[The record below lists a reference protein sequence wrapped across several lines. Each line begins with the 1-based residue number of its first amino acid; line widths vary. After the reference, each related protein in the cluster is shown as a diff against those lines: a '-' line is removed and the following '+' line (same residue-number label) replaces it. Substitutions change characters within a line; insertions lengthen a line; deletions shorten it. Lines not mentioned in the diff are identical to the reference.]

1 MAVAFPYL
9 ATDRIKR
16 LRWGVSWRLDK
27 TQSALQNL
35 PPMVCVA
42 KQKGAMRL
50 ASLDIS
56 AQSHRLREG
65 QGVTEARA
73 ICPDLDIIPS
83 DDAAD
88 LAFLNALADWAD
100 RYTPL
105 IGIDAPFGKP
115 QGLFLDITGC
125 AHLFGG
131 EAEMLKDIISR
142 FDKMGI
148 YATGSIAPTPGL
160 AWGLARQH
168 EPCDYVSENVI
179 MNWDNLDAR
188 FRQFPMAALRL
199 PLDMLLA
206 LDRVGLKKVK
216 DIMSAPRK
224 PLMRR
229 FGPLLLKRLDQA
241 LGREEEP
248 VSPRLPVS
256 DLSVERRLAEPIGR
270 QEDIETCIEQLS
282 NSLRCDLEKRGQAG
296 QEFMLLLFRMDG
308 VVRQIMIGLSA
319 PSRDAKR
326 IKALFSQKLAA
337 IYDESDAGTGFE
349 TIRLCVVQAVVK
361 SDVQESFVNGSNVQT
376 NMHQLADQI
385 TARLGKDSV
394 VKPAFH
400 QSFIPE
406 LAASF
411 VPVIEHKQYDET
423 ILQNDYYERPIRLFS
438 NPEPVTAIAEVPE
451 GPPIRFKWRRS
462 QYQVARAEGPE
473 RIAAE
478 WWIDGESAQ
487 TRDYYRVEDKSGRRF
502 WIFRQGLYERET
514 HLSDGLLPKWFM
526 HGLFA

>member
-1 MAVAFPYL
+1 
-9 ATDRIKR
+9 
-16 LRWGVSWRLDK
+16 
-27 TQSALQNL
+27 
-35 PPMVCVA
+35 MVCVA
-42 KQKGAMRL
+42 KQKGAIRL

-56 AQSHRLREG
+56 AQSHKLREG

-83 DDAAD
+83 DDTAD

-105 IGIDAPFGKP
+105 IGIDVPFGKP

-131 EAEMLKDIISR
+131 EAEMLNDIISR

-148 YATGSIAPTPGL
+148 YAQGSIAPTPGL
-160 AWGLARQH
+160 AWGLARQY
-168 EPCDYVSENVI
+168 ELCDHATENVI
-179 MNWDNLDAR
+179 MNWESLEAR
-188 FRQFPMAALRL
+188 FSQFPMAALRL

-216 DIMSAPRK
+216 DILSAPRK

-256 DLSVERRLAEPIGR
+256 DLSVERRLADPIGR
-270 QEDIETCIEQLS
+270 QEDIEICIEQLS
-282 NSLRCDLEKRGQAG
+282 KSLRLDLEKRGQAG
-296 QEFMLLLFRMDG
+296 QEFMLMLFRMDG
-308 VVRQIMIGLSA
+308 VVRRIMIGLSA

-326 IKALFSQKLAA
+326 IRALFSQKLAA

-349 TIRLCVVQAVVK
+349 TIRLSVIQAVFE
-361 SDVQESFVNGSNVQT
+361 SEVQNSFVDGSDVQT
-376 NMHQLADQI
+376 NMHQFADQI

-394 VKPAFH
+394 VKPVFY

-406 LAASF
+406 RAASF
-411 VPVIEHKQYDET
+411 APIIEHKEQVDLSSQ
-423 ILQNDYYERPIRLFS
+423 IDLCERPIRLFS

-487 TRDYYRVEDKSGRRF
+487 TRDYYRVEDKAGRRF

-514 HLSDGLLPKWFM
+514 HLSQYRLPKWFM